1 VEIRRTDLADAA
13 SLARDMEGCAA
24 AFYLVHSMM
33 SAGGEYARRDQQLA
47 LTFGRAAHDAG
58 LARLIYLGGLGETG
72 SHLSEHLSSRREV
85 EGALASARVPVTVL
99 RAAMI
104 IGSGSASFEILRY
117 LVHRLPVIEVVRCR
131 PTAGGPVRW
140 HFSRPA
146 GPGNRRVKPAR
157 RFTPLLGKGRS

>member
-1 VEIRRTDLADAA
+1 VEIRRTDLANAA
-13 SLARDMEGCAA
+13 SLTRDMEGCAA

-33 SAGGEYARRDQQLA
+33 SAGGEYARRDEQLA

-85 EGALASARVPVTVL
+85 EGSLASARVPVTVL

-117 LVHRLPVIEVVRCR
+117 LVHRLPVMIADLPSRTIR
-131 PTAGGPVRW
+131 IDLRW
-140 HFSRPA
+140 LEFGAKASKDSNLIRIQ
-146 GPGNRRVKPAR
+146 
-157 RFTPLLGKGRS
+157 